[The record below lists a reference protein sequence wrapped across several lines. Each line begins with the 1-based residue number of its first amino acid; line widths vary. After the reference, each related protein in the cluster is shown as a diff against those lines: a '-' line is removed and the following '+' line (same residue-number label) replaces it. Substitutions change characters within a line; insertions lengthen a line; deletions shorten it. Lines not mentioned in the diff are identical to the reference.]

1 MPRLRPVIMCGGSG
15 TRMWPELR
23 ESLPKQFIP
32 LIGQR
37 STFQTIVSVVSD
49 PAVFDPAV
57 VITNFDYRFRVAE
70 QLREIGAEA
79 TTLLEPD
86 RRDSAAAVGAATA
99 WAAARD
105 PKTVVAVLAADHVFE
120 DGKQF
125 ARLCAQAYAAA
136 NAGEIVTFGVTPD
149 HPATGYGYIHPGVPL
164 ELDPHVRRIERFV
177 EKPDEARARLHRR
190 RLSLELGQFR
200 LPRRRHAGG
209 A

>member
-1 MPRLRPVIMCGGSG
+1 M
-15 TRMWPELR
+15 
-23 ESLPKQFIP
+23 
-32 LIGQR
+32 
-37 STFQTIVSVVSD
+37 
-49 PAVFDPAV
+49 
-57 VITNFDYRFRVAE
+57 
-70 QLREIGAEA
+70 GAEA
-79 TTLLEPD
+79 AILLEPD

-99 WAAARD
+99 WAAPRD

-125 ARLCAQAYAAA
+125 ARLCAQAYGGGQRGR
-136 NAGEIVTFGVTPD
+136 NRHLRRDPD

-164 ELDPHVRRIERFV
+164 ELDPRVRRIERFV